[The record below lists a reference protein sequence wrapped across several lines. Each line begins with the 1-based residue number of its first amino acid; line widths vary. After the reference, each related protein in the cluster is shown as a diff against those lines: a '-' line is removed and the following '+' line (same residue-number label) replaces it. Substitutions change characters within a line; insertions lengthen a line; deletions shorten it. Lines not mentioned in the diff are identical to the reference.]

1 MKLNCFFLLILI
13 QTNLFSQDN
22 ECEAKVEE
30 IYTNIINSIGN
41 NFPPAPELIIS
52 KKERAVAF
60 ISDKGITIE
69 RKVIEHF
76 CKQDNFEDKIA
87 YIISHELAHHYLNHD
102 WMFNSGLSYASTIG
116 EYLDITA
123 SSLDQRKLAETSA
136 DLFGGFFGQTAGY
149 NVLNFGSETLS
160 EVYKLYNIPKEIKGY
175 PSFDERLQ
183 IIESKKKQAKNL
195 SMLFDLGNIFLK
207 LGEYNI
213 AKQCFEEILKNK
225 FNSREIYNNLGLVY
239 LLYGISISEKE
250 ISKYN
255 YPISLDFHTR
265 ANTESTR
272 SNLSNDPDKM
282 FKLAEDNF
290 KLAKELDNQYLP
302 SKQNLY
308 VINFLKQIDSK
319 KGRKELISEIKE
331 SKLNNQTKSDFVVL
345 NYLINGKNGAK
356 TRKEVKKGSGLS
368 SQNISGIKKQII
380 ETDLKWINEEL
391 NIDSSSFIFGFD
403 RPYETIKTKNRD
415 LDFKIKDFSSAKVIK
430 SKKVIILKIS
440 AEKFNSLNLI
450 NSNYLEYKGNYYLKM
465 ILN

>member
-1 MKLNCFFLLILI
+1 MRLLFFSLLILI

-52 KKERAVAF
+52 KKKIAVAE
-60 ISDKGITIE
+60 ISEGVITIG
-69 RKVIEHF
+69 KKLIDHF
-76 CKQDNFEDKIA
+76 CNQDNFEDKIA

-102 WMFNSGLSYASTIG
+102 WMSNSGFSYATPIG
-116 EYLDITA
+116 SFID
-123 SSLDQRKLAETSA
+123 SSESSKNQRKLAEISA
-136 DLFGGFFGQTAGY
+136 DLFGGFFGQISGY
-149 NVLNFGSETLS
+149 NVLNSGPETLS
-160 EVYKLYNIPKEIKGY
+160 ELYKLYNIPKEIKGY

-195 SMLFDLGNIFLK
+195 SKLFDLGNIFLK

-272 SNLSNDPDKM
+272 SNLSDDPDKM

-290 KLAKELDNQYLP
+290 NLARELDNQYLP

-319 KGRKELISEIKE
+319 NERKKLISKINQSELKD
-331 SKLNNQTKSDFVVL
+331 QTKSDFVVL
-345 NYLINGKNGAK
+345 NYLINGKNCAK
-356 TRKEVKKGSGLS
+356 TRKEGKKGSILS
-368 SQNISGIKKQII
+368 SQNISGIKKQINEI
-380 ETDLKWINEEL
+380 DLKWINDKL
-391 NIDSSSFIFGFD
+391 NIDSSSLIFGFD
-403 RPYETIKTKNRD
+403 IPYERIETKNRD
-415 LDFKIKDFSSAKVIK
+415 LDFKIKDFTSAKVIK
-430 SKKVIILKIS
+430 NKKVIVLKIS
-440 AEKFNSLNLI
+440 AEKFNSLNLN
-450 NSNYLEYKGNYYLKM
+450 NSNYLEYKGSYYLKR